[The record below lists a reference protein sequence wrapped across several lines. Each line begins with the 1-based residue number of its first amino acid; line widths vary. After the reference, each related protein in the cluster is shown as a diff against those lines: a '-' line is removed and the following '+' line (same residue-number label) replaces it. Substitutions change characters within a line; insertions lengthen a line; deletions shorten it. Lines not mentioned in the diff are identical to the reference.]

1 MLLKEI
7 QQRLF
12 EGLEWSMLPMKGS
25 SKGLLFQL
33 AGILVS
39 HSIAQGMQPRCMYSL
54 NYEDKISRL
63 MQVLYRTSTMVFVKF
78 MVITFKSTY

>member
-7 QQRLF
+7 QQRFF
-12 EGLEWSMLPMKGS
+12 EGLEWSMLPMKDS

-33 AGILVS
+33 AGIIVS
-39 HSIAQGMQPRCMYSL
+39 HTIAQGMQPHCMYSL
-54 NYEDKISRL
+54 NYEDKISHL